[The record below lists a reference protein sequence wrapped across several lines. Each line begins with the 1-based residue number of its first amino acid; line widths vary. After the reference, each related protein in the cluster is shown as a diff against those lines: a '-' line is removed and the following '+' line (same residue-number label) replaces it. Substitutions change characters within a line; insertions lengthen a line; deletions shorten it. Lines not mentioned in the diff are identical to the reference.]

1 MSAFKVTK
9 DLTAQFAQDG
19 FLLVRKLYD
28 AEEMD
33 LLLKIGKADQEKAKL
48 VHAAIAAG

>member
-9 DLTAQFAQDG
+9 DLAAQFAQDG
-19 FLLVRKLYD
+19 FIMVRTLFD

-33 LLLKIGKADQEKAKL
+33 LLLKIGKADQEKA
-48 VHAAIAAG
+48 